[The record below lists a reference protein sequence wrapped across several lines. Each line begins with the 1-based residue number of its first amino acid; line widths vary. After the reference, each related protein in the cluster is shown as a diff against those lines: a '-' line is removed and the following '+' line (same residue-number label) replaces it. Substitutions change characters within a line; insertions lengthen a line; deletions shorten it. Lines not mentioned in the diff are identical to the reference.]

1 MTKEEL
7 ILLLK
12 EYKENIAKLKLRKK
26 EKIKYQKRLK
36 QYKRLESNLSSTL
49 GVNMNIHSKN
59 TISDKTEKT
68 ALDTIEINEKEIQ
81 EAEEKIKEL
90 TTIIEELEDKVSET
104 NIRLSA
110 LKYREKEILYAYYI
124 EGRTYEDI
132 GNRLYFKL
140 FNQTRDKDTIKNIIE
155 KATEKMVNL

>member
-81 EAEEKIKEL
+81 EAE
-90 TTIIEELEDKVSET
+90 TIIEELEDKVSET